1 MKTPLFSQSRSGAA
15 VSGNVTE
22 IERFAERG
30 LQAVDPGQARMG
42 KLIARGRI
50 AWGGQRVVGMGLERG
65 NRYMHP
71 LGKRQNAEQTIELV
85 FAVGAVQAEDPGLA
99 GSGAQSPN
107 PDEMPLVHQLGCS
120 GCFRVLTA
128 LDLGIRSSVGRL

>member
-1 MKTPLFSQSRSGAA
+1 
-15 VSGNVTE
+15 
-22 IERFAERG
+22 
-30 LQAVDPGQARMG
+30 
-42 KLIARGRI
+42 
-50 AWGGQRVVGMGLERG
+50 MGLERG

-71 LGKRQNAEQTIELV
+71 LGKRQSVEQTIELV

-128 LDLGIRSSVGRL
+128 LDLGIRSSVGNIHIELDQEFHGVLRSAERECERLRTAIDLEQDDR

>member
-1 MKTPLFSQSRSGAA
+1 
-15 VSGNVTE
+15 
-22 IERFAERG
+22 
-30 LQAVDPGQARMG
+30 
-42 KLIARGRI
+42 
-50 AWGGQRVVGMGLERG
+50 MGLERG

-71 LGKRQNAEQTIELV
+71 LGKRQSVEQTIELV

-128 LDLGIRSSVGRL
+128 LTSASGVPPGTFTSNSTRNSTACSDQPNVNANASALRSISNKAIDDETMLPIKSYFRC